1 MTISRR
7 LSVGTRHCLTYSTK
21 VGPFIGPSR
30 TNGATIRSWRR
41 PATKVMVFQCPYGAY
56 PTSRMPRAQRPRNR
70 TILVLVAVSS
80 IKTSRAGSSKPCSR
94 IQRRR
99 ARATSARCCSAAYR
113 LFLKL
118 ILWRRKKR
126 PTALRLP
133 GIPAAFL
140 ATTTSSNVI
149 SGCAAIS
156 FKNHFAYLSNRD
168 TLPPLGFAAAL
179 PVSRQRRTQL
189 MTELGLTSKC
199 SATSRRE
206 APDLT
211 SSIARSRKSP
221 EYGFGIE
228 FSPANQTAV
237 GRIVHCSTVGNPLRF
252 DHTGIRSRSLA
263 HALNDRPA
271 RGGRRERTGGLPT
284 RHSWRT

>member
-1 MTISRR
+1 
-7 LSVGTRHCLTYSTK
+7 
-21 VGPFIGPSR
+21 
-30 TNGATIRSWRR
+30 
-41 PATKVMVFQCPYGAY
+41 
-56 PTSRMPRAQRPRNR
+56 
-70 TILVLVAVSS
+70 
-80 IKTSRAGSSKPCSR
+80 
-94 IQRRR
+94 
-99 ARATSARCCSAAYR
+99 
-113 LFLKL
+113 
-118 ILWRRKKR
+118 
-126 PTALRLP
+126 
-133 GIPAAFL
+133 L

-189 MTELGLTSKC
+189 ITELGLTSKC

-252 DHTGIRSRSLA
+252 DHTGIRSNSNSTQGLSFKRSGTSMVIA
-263 HALNDRPA
+263 QESITTSAGTFDTFKIETSYSMRNANDPTKKFDFKLVTWYAPA
-271 RGGRRERTGGLPT
+271 INHWVKRISTTRSVGNLRDNSSVELVEYGRK
-284 RHSWRT
+284 